1 MTKMLTI
8 TDSGGPPPDFC
19 WAVEGEL
26 AAPAINADSCRTPGC
41 GCDRSHVGMSSAK
54 ASTTLRV
61 REVSLDYGD
70 VVLAYRQHLS
80 ASGLDALLADPQ
92 RVAEETV
99 SFVLA
104 VADGFDEGT
113 VLRPVFDYSS
123 DEWVYSVVEE
133 VSR

>member
-1 MTKMLTI
+1 
-8 TDSGGPPPDFC
+8 
-19 WAVEGEL
+19 
-26 AAPAINADSCRTPGC
+26 
-41 GCDRSHVGMSSAK
+41 MSSAK

-61 REVSLDYGD
+61 REVSLDYAD